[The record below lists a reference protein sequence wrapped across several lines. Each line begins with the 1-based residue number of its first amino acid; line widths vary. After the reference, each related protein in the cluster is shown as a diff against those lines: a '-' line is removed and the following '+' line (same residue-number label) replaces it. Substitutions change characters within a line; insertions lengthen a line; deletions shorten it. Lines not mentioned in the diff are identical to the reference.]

1 MNGITLQAA
10 RIAANQCQKC
20 GKDVTDGMHT
30 CPYAEEI
37 GGDSESLC
45 NCCGECSY
53 QCAMDI

>member
-1 MNGITLQAA
+1 MADYCTCNTEE
-10 RIAANQCQKC
+10 IAE
-20 GKDVTDGMHT
+20 HT

-45 NCCGECSY
+45 QCCEYCTE